1 MYECVR
7 EIKTTY
13 EQKTLSLGAS
23 FHLLTQDVVFP
34 SDLDDDSKWILWPWK
49 NDHSYNVGPS
59 SKMVYK
65 PH

>member
-1 MYECVR
+1 MNVR

-49 NDHSYNVGPS
+49 IDHSYNVGPS